1 MTKFERFLTMA
12 AMDGILLN
20 IATQIE
26 LSPADRRITEN
37 RYRRL
42 KEHLE
47 RPSSPLAPYL
57 KTGRHLIYAQ
67 GSVATS
73 TTIISG
79 TDDDRFDIDA
89 IVEMDVPSHWS
100 EHDILDILEKALQ
113 GFPGVVKIVRCT
125 RCIQLQFAFM
135 HMDVTM
141 IDRARL
147 LPVERAGTIPHAPD
161 EGKSYRVASNP
172 WGFTAWFRTVVG
184 AGQDDFVEQLRKRRN
199 VSSRSRLRALD
210 DTERKLAK
218 AEQVDLPPMIPSAID
233 AQEAV
238 ALKLAKRYL
247 NLRYEPLNLKRP
259 PSIYLA
265 KRIGSTGYI
274 AEGLTAQL
282 VVFAETTAEIMR
294 QHLAAGT
301 RPAEENP
308 SYPLDKINDRWPAQ
322 GDDGCRDMQTFAEAL
337 DYLARKLRR
346 LARAPLA
353 EIVAGMSEL
362 FGERVGADLKKMLAE
377 QFDTRAGA
385 GQNHVQTG
393 TGNIKAPALV
403 KSSPDV
409 RAVPR
414 HNFHRLIIHEETD
427 DEA

>member
-1 MTKFERFLTMA
+1 MSKFERFLTTA
-12 AMDGILLN
+12 ALDGVLLD
-20 IATQIE
+20 IAIQIE
-26 LSPADRRITEN
+26 PSHADRRITEN

-47 RPSSPLAPYL
+47 RPSSALAPYL
-57 KTGRHLIYAQ
+57 KAGRHLIYAQ

-73 TTIISG
+73 TTIING
-79 TDDDRFDIDA
+79 ADDDRFDIDA
-89 IVEMDVPSHWS
+89 IVEMDVPAHWS
-100 EHDILDILEKALQ
+100 EHDMQDILEKALQ

-125 RCIQLQFAFM
+125 RCIQLQFPFM
-135 HMDVTM
+135 HMDVTVM
-141 IDRARL
+141 DRARPL
-147 LPVERAGTIPHAPD
+147 AVERAGTIPHAPD

-172 WGFTAWFRTVVG
+172 WGFTAWFRSVVG
-184 AGQDDFVEQLRKRRN
+184 VGQDNFVEQLRKRRAI
-199 VSSRSRLRALD
+199 SSRSRLRALD
-210 DTERKLAK
+210 DMETKLAK

-247 NLRYEPLNLKRP
+247 NLRYEPLDRKRP
-259 PSIYLA
+259 PSIYLV
-265 KRIGSTGYI
+265 KRMGTVGYV
-274 AEGLTAQL
+274 AEGLTGQL
-282 VVFAETTAEIMR
+282 VVFAESTAAIMR

-308 SYPLDKINDRWPAQ
+308 SYPPDKINDRWPAQ
-322 GDDGCRDMQTFAEAL
+322 GMDGRRDMQLFAEAL
-337 DYLARKLRR
+337 EHLAQKLRR
-346 LARAPLA
+346 LARAPLT

-362 FGERVGADLKKMLAE
+362 FGERVGAGLKKVLAE
-377 QFDTRAGA
+377 QFDTRAGSPPN
-385 GQNHVQTG
+385 QVQTG
-393 TGNIKAPALV
+393 TGNVKAPALV

-414 HNFHRLIIHEETD
+414 HNFHRLILDEDAD